1 MRKGMLVASLTLLAV
16 LASGASAT
24 LAGTDATSSNAT
36 DTEAAEAQ
44 AAFADAQT
52 AVKAAAEQ
60 RALWTTA
67 QSALAQAQ
75 AALEHGKYEA
85 ARELAEFAAEQARL
99 GIAQMGYKQ
108 FQ

>member
-1 MRKGMLVASLTLLAV
+1 MLVASLTLLAV

-36 DTEAAEAQ
+36 DAEAAEAQ

-52 AVKAAAEQ
+52 AVKAAAEH

-75 AALEHGKYEA
+75 EALEHGKYKA
-85 ARELAEFAAEQARL
+85 AKQLAEFAAEQARL